1 MQLTDE
7 IVVVTGAPAG
17 IDRAAVDAFAKDG
30 ARVVDADLAWGPFE
44 DLVISLEPRAWPVE
58 AYRTCP
64 EAIPPMLE
72 RGGGAIV
79 GRSTF

>member
-30 ARVVDADLAWGPFE
+30 ARVVDAGLAWGPLE
-44 DLVISLEPRAWPVE
+44 DLVISLEQRARPVE
-58 AYRTCP
+58 AYGTSP